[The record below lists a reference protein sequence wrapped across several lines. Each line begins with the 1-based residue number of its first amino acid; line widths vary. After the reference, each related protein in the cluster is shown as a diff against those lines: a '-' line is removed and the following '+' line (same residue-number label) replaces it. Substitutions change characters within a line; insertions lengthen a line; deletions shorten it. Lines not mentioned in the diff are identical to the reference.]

1 MKITGTMRTLA
12 GNRGAIRVEALY
24 DTDIDDLWEACTTP
38 ERLAR
43 WIADVEGD
51 LRLGG
56 EFQARFTSG
65 WHGTG
70 RVQECEPPQ
79 HLVVLTRQE
88 GELDECVIEAT
99 LSSEGNRTSL
109 VIEERG
115 VPVEDLPAYGAG
127 WQVHL
132 EDLGA
137 HLVGE
142 ARCDMKARWDE
153 LIVSYREVVIA

>member
-24 DTDIDDLWEACTTP
+24 DTDIDDLWQACTKP

-43 WIADVEGD
+43 WIADVKGD

-65 WHGTG
+65 WQGTG
-70 RVQECEPPQ
+70 RVQVCEPPQ
-79 HLVVLTRQE
+79 RLVVLTRQA
-88 GELDECVIEAT
+88 GESEECLIEAT
-99 LSSEGNRTSL
+99 LSSDGNRTTL

-132 EDLGA
+132 EDLCA
-137 HLVGE
+137 HLVGGE
-142 ARCDMKARWDE
+142 RCDMKERWDE
-153 LIVSYREVVIA
+153 LIVSYREVAIG

>member
-24 DTDIDDLWEACTTP
+24 DTDIDDLWEACTKP

-43 WIADVEGD
+43 WIADVEGN
-51 LRLGG
+51 LHLGG

-65 WHGTG
+65 WQGTG
-70 RVQECEPPQ
+70 RVQVCEPPRR
-79 HLVVLTRQE
+79 LVVLTRQA
-88 GELDECVIEAT
+88 GELDECLIDAT
-99 LSSEGNRTSL
+99 LSSDGNRTSL

-115 VPVEDLPAYGAG
+115 MPVEDLPAYGAG

-132 EDLGA
+132 EDLGT
-137 HLVGE
+137 HLVGGE
-142 ARCDMKARWDE
+142 RCDMKARWNE
-153 LIVSYREVVIA
+153 LIVSYREVVIG